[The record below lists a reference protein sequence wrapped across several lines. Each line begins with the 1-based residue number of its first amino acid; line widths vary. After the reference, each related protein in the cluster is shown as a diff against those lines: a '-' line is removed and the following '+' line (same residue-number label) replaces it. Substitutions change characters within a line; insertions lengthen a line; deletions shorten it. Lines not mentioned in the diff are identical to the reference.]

1 MQTKTFLG
9 LSDDLVFKHVFSK
22 ADVLTSF
29 LNAYFTFMNEDKQ
42 VLKVTSSIDHPI
54 KGNKRKYKMYY
65 GDVLAYLNTDEIIS
79 LEIYKEFYLK
89 DYKKSLAYISRK
101 YSNQFERGR
110 NYKSGKKVTGINIIL
125 NNHLKSPKVLM
136 NDYVFI
142 DKFNY
147 QNMNNKYLEMVLLNI
162 DRVNKIVYDKNEEK
176 LIKWLR
182 LIGAESMEEL
192 REIAKGEMEME
203 QAIAYMEDF
212 LNDEEIQDHYD
223 KIVDVAENAEQ
234 KGLTKG
240 LTKGRT
246 EGKRLA
252 NMKIA
257 KNMLKKKYPIQDI
270 AELTNLTIEEIENI
284 KTYKE

>member
-1 MQTKTFLG
+1 
-9 LSDDLVFKHVFSK
+9 
-22 ADVLTSF
+22 
-29 LNAYFTFMNEDKQ
+29 
-42 VLKVTSSIDHPI
+42 
-54 KGNKRKYKMYY
+54 MYY
-65 GDVLAYLNTDEIIS
+65 GDVLVYLNTDEIIS

-125 NNHLKSPKVLM
+125 NNHLKSPKIFM

-147 QNMNNKYLEMVLLNI
+147 RNMNNKYLEMVLLNI
-162 DRVNKIVYDKNEEK
+162 DRVSKIVYDKNEEK

-182 LIGAESMEEL
+182 MIGAKSMEEL
-192 REIAKGEMEME
+192 REIAKGEREME

-223 KIVDVAENAEQ
+223 KIVDVAEKAEQ
-234 KGLTKG
+234 KG

-252 NMKIA
+252 NMKTA

-270 AELTNLTIEEIENI
+270 AELTNLTIEEIKSI
-284 KTYKE
+284 KTHEE